1 MTIPRVL
8 LFAALLVLGFMI
20 WGIHQDVFTLTQ
32 EARGLKD
39 VIIRQPT
46 PSGISGETSQPTRAV
61 PLPRLRPKR
70 RFHRPTPPASVN
82 TSARHGGF
90 GQTSRR
96 KPIIHKPMHRL
107 GVIHPKRESPVRPSP
122 GYGLTSR
129 LIAPIQGDSAD
140 DTVVFKLPVPLTDS
154 IPR

>member
-46 PSGISGETSQPTRAV
+46 PPVSGETSRPMKAV
-61 PLPRLRPKR
+61 PLPRPRPK
-70 RFHRPTPPASVN
+70 HRPTLRSGPAS
-82 TSARHGGF
+82 R
-90 GQTSRR
+90 
-96 KPIIHKPMHRL
+96 IHRPMHHHGLLNRPL
-107 GVIHPKRESPVRPSP
+107 G
-122 GYGLTSR
+122 
-129 LIAPIQGDSAD
+129 LIAPVQGDTPD
-140 DTVVFKLPVPLTDS
+140 DTVVFRLP
-154 IPR
+154 

>member
-39 VIIRQPT
+39 VIIRQPP
-46 PSGISGETSQPTRAV
+46 PSSGATSQPARAV
-61 PLPRLRPKR
+61 PLPRPRPR
-70 RFHRPTPPASVN
+70 HSFHK
-82 TSARHGGF
+82 
-90 GQTSRR
+90 R
-96 KPIIHKPMHRL
+96 KPIIHKPMLRH
-107 GVIHPKRESPVRPSP
+107 GIIHKPTVPPVRFIPE
-122 GYGLTSR
+122 
-129 LIAPIQGDSAD
+129 GDAAD
-140 DTVVFKLPVPLTDS
+140 DTVVFRLPVPLTDS